1 VRALLRP
8 PLHVWFRL
16 RITGAEHLPAE
27 GAAIIAPNHKSFM
40 DAFFVAMATRRPV
53 HYMAKAE
60 LFRPPLG
67 PLLVRLGAFP
77 VRRGEGDTGAMQ
89 SAEAILRQ
97 GGLVAIFPEGTRVL
111 DADAI
116 GSPRH
121 GAGRL
126 ALATGAPIVPA
137 AIAGTQ
143 HLWLGPIAKPRRVQ
157 VAFGAPIALPE
168 GATAGAAAE
177 LVDEELWPVVRE
189 EYGRLR
195 ARPGL
200 ILTALAALGV
210 GGGLLARRRARSTPR
225 LLGRAPSLKARRRRP
240 PWRR

>member
-1 VRALLRP
+1 ME
-8 PLHVWFRL
+8 
-16 RITGAEHLPAE
+16 T
-27 GAAIIAPNHKSFM
+27 
-40 DAFFVAMATRRPV
+40 
-53 HYMAKAE
+53 
-60 LFRPPLG
+60 
-67 PLLVRLGAFP
+67 
-77 VRRGEGDTGAMQ
+77 
-89 SAEAILRQ
+89 AEAILRQ

-157 VAFGAPIALPE
+157 VAFGAPVSLPE
-168 GATAGAAAE
+168 GASADAAAE
-177 LVDEELWPVVRE
+177 LVDERAVARRARGIRSP
-189 EYGRLR
+189 R

-210 GGGLLARRRARSTPR
+210 GGGLLARRRARATPR
-225 LLGRAPSLKARRRRP
+225 LLGRVPSLKARRRRP